1 MSAGLIV
8 TSFVRALGQLGDRRL
23 SRVFWLGIG
32 LALLL
37 LGLASVGV
45 QMLLL
50 WWIGDGVTVPVFGEL
65 RWISTVAGW
74 SAPLVM
80 LLLSVVLMVP
90 VAAAMSSLF
99 LDRVAD
105 AVEARHY
112 PLAGQAHPVPW
123 GVALRDA
130 VAFLGVMIVA
140 NIVALGLY
148 VIFSP
153 VAVFIFWGLNG
164 YLLGREFFT
173 MVALRHQGRAGADQ
187 MRRSHGA
194 TVWLAGIVMAVPLS
208 IPLVNLAV
216 PVLGA
221 ATFTHIYHGLIRRG
235 GATLTPAGPS
245 G

>member
-1 MSAGLIV
+1 MSATLIIA
-8 TSFVRALGQLGDRRL
+8 SFVRALGQLGDRRL

-37 LGLASVGV
+37 LGLVSVGM
-45 QMLLL
+45 QALLL

-65 RWISTVAGW
+65 RWVSTVAGW
-74 SAPLVM
+74 SAPVVM

-90 VAAAMSSLF
+90 VASAMSSLF

-130 VAFLGVMIVA
+130 VGFLGVMILA

-153 VAVFIFWGLNG
+153 VALFIFWGLNG
-164 YLLGREFFT
+164 YLLGREYFT
-173 MVALRHQGRAGADQ
+173 MVALRHLGRAGADR
-187 MRRSHGA
+187 MRRTHGA

-216 PVLGA
+216 PVLAA
-221 ATFTHIYHGLIRRG
+221 ATFTHIYHGLVRRSG
-235 GATLTPAGPS
+235 GTITPAGPS